1 MALVGVGS
9 FLLEND
15 PDDLKCGDLDLDRA
29 FIEVIGVEFFS
40 LDDDLEYVGGGEGDC
55 DFSSLGISEYEW
67 KYEASYFFFLQ

>member
-15 PDDLKCGDLDLDRA
+15 PDDLICGDLDLDRA
-29 FIEVIGVEFFS
+29 IIGVDFFS

-55 DFSSLGISEYEW
+55 DFSSLGMSEYEW
-67 KYEASYFFFLQ
+67 KY